1 MLANARP
8 MPPNGQPRRAQLSDG
23 REILYFDD
31 AGARR
36 GSPRPDARH
45 LPARTGPAELRHD
58 RLTDEPVIVA
68 AARQDR
74 TFLPPAD
81 QCPLCPSRGGAS
93 TEVPDRDYD
102 VVVFENRFPSLPAV
116 DPATGAA
123 TGRAEVVC
131 YAARHD
137 ASFSSLPAERLAT
150 IGAAWAHRTRALS
163 ALPGVAQVL
172 VFENRG
178 EEIGVTLHHPHGQ
191 AYAYPFVPP
200 RLGRMAEVA
209 HRHRAATGRCL
220 GCDILADEQADGSRV
235 VTATEHGVAYVP
247 RAARWPWEVHIVP
260 RRHVPDLAALDDGE
274 RDDLVLAQADVLAR
288 IDGLFGRPAP
298 YMAGWLNAPA
308 GPERDRLH
316 LRLQVASPLR
326 AADRLKYLAGSES
339 LAGAFINDIR
349 PEEAAER
356 LRDAGR

>member
-1 MLANARP
+1 MGVSA
-8 MPPNGQPRRAQLSDG
+8 
-23 REILYFDD
+23 
-31 AGARR
+31 
-36 GSPRPDARH
+36 
-45 LPARTGPAELRHD
+45 
-58 RLTDEPVIVA
+58 
-68 AARQDR
+68 
-74 TFLPPAD
+74 
-81 QCPLCPSRGGAS
+81 
-93 TEVPDRDYD
+93 
-102 VVVFENRFPSLPAV
+102 
-116 DPATGAA
+116 
-123 TGRAEVVC
+123 GRAEVISYSSV
-131 YAARHD
+131 HD
-137 ASFSSLPAERLAT
+137 ASFSSLGATRLAT
-150 IGAAWAHRTRALS
+150 IGAAWAHRTATLS

-209 HRHRAATGRCL
+209 QRHRAATGRCL

-235 VTATEHGVAYVP
+235 VAATEHGVAYVP

-288 IDGLFGRPAP
+288 IDRLFGRPAP

-356 LRDAGR
+356 LRAVGR